1 MCLVGVGNPEQGDDG
16 LGVSLAAALS
26 RRLERVPN
34 APAVIDAGMLPER
47 FVGRVAEEGY
57 DSLVFLDA
65 VDFGAEPG
73 SVLVADGEEM
83 ASRFPQVSTHKISLG
98 MLASWVESNGKTK
111 ARLVGVQPES
121 MKFGQ
126 GLTPTVQKTLEV
138 LEELLCDAW
147 REETESG
154 ARASTPEDERLASRP
169 FAEVQE

>member
-1 MCLVGVGNPEQGDDG
+1 MGVGNSEYGDDG
-16 LGVSLAAALS
+16 LGVRLAEALA
-26 RRLERVPN
+26 RRLERVEN
-34 APAVIDAGMLPER
+34 APTVIDAGMLPER

-83 ASRFPQVSTHKISLG
+83 KSRFPQVSTHKISLG
-98 MLASWVESNGKTK
+98 MLASWVEGSGKTK

-126 GLTPTVQKTLEV
+126 GLTPTVQQTLEV
-138 LEELLCDAW
+138 LEELLCDVW
-147 REETESG
+147 CEEAVKS
-154 ARASTPEDERLASRP
+154 AQAPTPDERLARRP